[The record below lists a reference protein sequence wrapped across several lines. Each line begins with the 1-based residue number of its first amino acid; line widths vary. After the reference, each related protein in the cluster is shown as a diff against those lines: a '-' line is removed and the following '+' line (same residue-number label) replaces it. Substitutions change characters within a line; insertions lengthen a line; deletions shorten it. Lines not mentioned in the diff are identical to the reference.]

1 MIHPQAIQQCGVQ
14 VMNRH
19 TVFNRLE
26 AELIRSA
33 VNESTFDSAPSENH
47 CETVRIVIP
56 AGAAFR
62 NWSATELATPQH
74 QSFIEFAAA
83 LQIPNQCGCCL
94 IHVGAALDELA
105 INVKVIVPSTIVD
118 VHVAHA
124 LLDEPA
130 RHKAR
135 SRIR

>member
-1 MIHPQAIQQCGVQ
+1 MVPLNENISDDFTVYIGKSKVSAGVTVSQFGVIHPQAIQHRGVQ

-19 TVFNRLE
+19 TIFNRLE

-74 QSFIEFAAA
+74 
-83 LQIPNQCGCCL
+83 
-94 IHVGAALDELA
+94 
-105 INVKVIVPSTIVD
+105 
-118 VHVAHA
+118 
-124 LLDEPA
+124 
-130 RHKAR
+130 
-135 SRIR
+135 